1 MGQSRSTLSAQL
13 ENAQEMLR
21 VAEQKFTI
29 TTETF
34 EEKLVEVQRKIR
46 EEVKKEF
53 DRNLWKC
60 KECKYNFKNR

>member
-1 MGQSRSTLSAQL
+1 MPAQL

-34 EEKLVEVQRKIR
+34 EDKLVEVQRKTR
-46 EEVKKEF
+46 EEMKEEF
-53 DRNLWKC
+53 DEKIMKMQRVQAQL
-60 KECKYNFKNR
+60 

>member
-1 MGQSRSTLSAQL
+1 MGHSRSTLSVQL
-13 ENAQEMLR
+13 ENAQKMLR
-21 VAEQKFTI
+21 VAEQKFTTI
-29 TTETF
+29 TETF
-34 EEKLVEVQRKIR
+34 EVKLVEIQRKIR